1 MEGMNEEFQG
11 LGGIGGDFVK
21 VHIGI
26 YAIQDIEGCGIL
38 RPPPSLMGPQGPL
51 AWHS

>member
-38 RPPPSLMGPQGPL
+38 RPPPLPYGASGATGMT
-51 AWHS
+51 